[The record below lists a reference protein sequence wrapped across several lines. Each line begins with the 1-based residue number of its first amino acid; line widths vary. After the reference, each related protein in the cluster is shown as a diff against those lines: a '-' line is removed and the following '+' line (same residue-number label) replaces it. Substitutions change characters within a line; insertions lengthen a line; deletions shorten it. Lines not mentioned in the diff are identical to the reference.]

1 MDREEVRKRILS
13 IPNSNILLQ
22 LPTSFGKS
30 KYGLDIMDKRNPE
43 KNILIV
49 IPRLVL
55 IENWKDEIHK
65 WGYDKYLSMVEFST
79 YKSFPK
85 KAGKSCP

>member
-1 MDREEVRKRILS
+1 MTREDVTKELLN
-13 IPNSNILLQ
+13 IPNKNILAE
-22 LPTSFGKS
+22 LPTGFGKS
-30 KYGLDIMDKRNPE
+30 KYGLDIMDKRKPE

-65 WGYDKYLSMVEFST
+65 WEIGRAHV
-79 YKSFPK
+79 
-85 KAGKSCP
+85 